1 MSEPDALTLANPH
14 ALSAIV
20 EASATRTIVASE
32 DIYDEHGRKL
42 WARDQAISASLQQRL
57 LERKLSRPL
66 ESCLRAA
73 DGITTHQLHEGMA
86 AFIESTHPL
95 APIVKLQ
102 AQVVLD
108 GVGQLPLHSAVQLL
122 LTTVH
127 ATRPEV
133 YQHALTSMAL
143 AGALSAAAGQ
153 ARFDLRMALLTGLLH
168 DIGEMYLDPRYLDS
182 SQPLDAA
189 GYRHVVTHPLIGR
202 MLLGKLTDYPAP
214 LGEAV
219 AEHHERLDGTGY
231 PARKLGPALSPL
243 GRMQAV
249 VEATVG
255 MVATARAPLARTALA
270 LRMVPGEFDDGC
282 TSALVNAARQA
293 RENLEE
299 AVPQDDPAAAQA
311 KLMNLR
317 ERLDNATTIAAELSA
332 AKTATAAA
340 RALGERAL
348 HRLRRL
354 HVAGNAIGLW
364 TVENGSQNLPERF
377 ELSVALAEMRYRMGG
392 IRRDCMWSETNLS
405 EAESKLLEPLWAAI
419 AG

>member
-1 MSEPDALTLANPH
+1 MSAPEALTLANPH

-20 EASATRTIVASE
+20 EASASRTIVASE

-73 DGITTHQLHEGMA
+73 DGVTTHQLHEGIA
-86 AFIESTHPL
+86 AFVESSHAL
-95 APIVKLQ
+95 APVVKPQ
-102 AQVVLD
+102 AKAVLE

-133 YQHALTSMAL
+133 YQHALASMAL
-143 AGALSAAAGQ
+143 AGALSAAAGHT
-153 ARFDLRMALLTGLLH
+153 RFDLRMALLTGLLH
-168 DIGEMYLDPRYLDS
+168 DLGEMYLDPRYLDS

-202 MLLGKLTDYPAP
+202 MLLTKLTDYPSA

-231 PARKLGPALSPL
+231 PTRKLGAALSPL

-255 MVATARAPLARTALA
+255 LVASAPAPLARTALA

-293 RENLEE
+293 GEDLEQ
-299 AVPQDDPAAAQA
+299 AVPLDDPGEAQA
-311 KLMNLR
+311 
-317 ERLDNATTIAAELSA
+317 RLIQLHECIQKGSEAATAIAA
-332 AKTATAAA
+332 AKTATAPVRTVA
-340 RALGERAL
+340 ERAL

-354 HVAGNAIGLW
+354 QVAGHAIGLW
-364 TVENGSQNLPERF
+364 SSDAAGQTPPERF
-377 ELSVALAEMRYRMGG
+377 ELSVALGEMRYRLGG
-392 IRRDCMWSETNLS
+392 VRRDCMWSETGLT
-405 EAESKLLEPLWAAI
+405 EAELRMVDPLWAAI
-419 AG
+419 A

>member
-1 MSEPDALTLANPH
+1 MSAPEALTLANPH

-20 EASATRTIVASE
+20 EASASRTIVASE

-73 DGITTHQLHEGMA
+73 DGVTTHQLHEGIA
-86 AFIESTHPL
+86 AFVESSHPL
-95 APIVKLQ
+95 APVVKPQ
-102 AQVVLD
+102 AKVVLE

-133 YQHALTSMAL
+133 YQHALASMAL

-168 DIGEMYLDPRYLDS
+168 DLGEMYLDPRYLDS

-202 MLLGKLTDYPAP
+202 MLLTKLTDYPPA

-231 PARKLGPALSPL
+231 PARKLGAALSPL

-255 MVATARAPLARTALA
+255 LVATAPAPLARTALA
-270 LRMVPGEFDDGC
+270 LRMVPGEFDDAC

-293 RENLEE
+293 GEDLEQ
-299 AVPQDDPAAAQA
+299 AVPLEAPAEAQA
-311 KLMNLR
+311 RLAMLR
-317 ERLDNATTIAAELSA
+317 ERIENGTEAATGIAG
-332 AKTATAAA
+332 AKTATAPVRTVA
-340 RALGERAL
+340 ERAL

-354 HVAGNAIGLW
+354 QVAGHAIGLW
-364 TVENGSQNLPERF
+364 TADAAGSSTSERF
-377 ELSVALAEMRYRMGG
+377 ELSVALGEMRYRLGG
-392 IRRDCMWSETNLS
+392 VRRDCMWSETGLT
-405 EAESKLLEPLWAAI
+405 EAESRVLEPLWTAI
-419 AG
+419 A

>member
-1 MSEPDALTLANPH
+1 MGAPEALTLANPH

-20 EASATRTIVASE
+20 EASASRTIVASE

-86 AFIESTHPL
+86 AFVESTHPL
-95 APIVKLQ
+95 APVVKPQ
-102 AQVVLD
+102 AGAVLEA
-108 GVGQLPLHSAVQLL
+108 VGQLPLHSAVQLL

-133 YQHALTSMAL
+133 YQHALVSMAL

-153 ARFDLRMALLTGLLH
+153 ARFDLRMALLAGLLH
-168 DIGEMYLDPRYLDS
+168 DLGEMYLDPRYLDGT
-182 SQPLDAA
+182 QPLDAA

-202 MLLGKLTDYPAP
+202 MLLQKLTDYPAP

-231 PARKLGPALSPL
+231 PTRKLAASLSPL

-255 MVATARAPLARTALA
+255 MVATAAAPLARAALA
-270 LRMVPGEFDDGC
+270 LRMVPGEFDPAC

-299 AVPQDDPAAAQA
+299 AVPRDDVAEAQA
-311 KLMNLR
+311 GLR
-317 ERLDNATTIAAELSA
+317 RLSERLEAGLQCAAGIAA
-332 AKTATAAA
+332 AKTATAPV
-340 RALGERAL
+340 RTLGERAL

-354 HVAGNAIGLW
+354 QVAGHAIGLW
-364 TVENGSQNLPERF
+364 AHESADQSPPERF
-377 ELSVALAEMRYRMGG
+377 ELSVALAEMRYRLGG
-392 IRRDCMWSETNLS
+392 IRRDCMWSETSLT
-405 EAESKLLEPLWAAI
+405 EAELRVLEPLWTAI
-419 AG
+419 G

>member
-1 MSEPDALTLANPH
+1 MGAPEPLTLANPH

-20 EASATRTIVASE
+20 QASASRTIVASE

-73 DGITTHQLHEGMA
+73 DGITTHQLHEGTA
-86 AFIESTHPL
+86 AFVESAHAL
-95 APIVKLQ
+95 APVVKAQ
-102 AQVVLD
+102 AGAVLE

-133 YQHALTSMAL
+133 YQHALVSMAL

-153 ARFDLRMALLTGLLH
+153 TRFDLRMALLTGLLH
-168 DIGEMYLDPRYLDS
+168 DLGEMYLDPRYLDS
-182 SQPLDAA
+182 SQALDAA

-202 MLLGKLTDYPAP
+202 MLLTKLTDYPSA
-214 LGEAV
+214 LGDAV

-231 PARKLGPALSPL
+231 PTRKLGAALSPL

-255 MVATARAPLARTALA
+255 LVASAPAPLARTALA
-270 LRMVPGEFDDGC
+270 LRMVPGEFDDAC
-282 TSALVNAARQA
+282 TSAMVNAARQA
-293 RENLEE
+293 REDLAE
-299 AVPQDDPAAAQA
+299 AVPQDDPAECQARLAGLRARLERAAQV
-311 KLMNLR
+311 
-317 ERLDNATTIAAELSA
+317 ATDIAA
-332 AKTATAAA
+332 AKTATAPV
-340 RALGERAL
+340 RVLGERAL

-354 HVAGNAIGLW
+354 QVAGHAIGLW
-364 TVENGSQNLPERF
+364 TIDDAGHSLPERF
-377 ELSVALAEMRYRMGG
+377 ELSVALGEMHYRMGG
-392 IRRDCMWSETNLS
+392 IRRDCMWSETGLT
-405 EAESKLLEPLWAAI
+405 EAENRVLEPLWAVI
-419 AG
+419 G

>member
-1 MSEPDALTLANPH
+1 MGAPEALTLANPH

-20 EASATRTIVASE
+20 EASASRTIVASE

-73 DGITTHQLHEGMA
+73 DGVTTHQLHEGMA
-86 AFIESTHPL
+86 AFVESSHPL
-95 APIVKLQ
+95 APVVKLQ
-102 AQVVLD
+102 AKAVLEA
-108 GVGQLPLHSAVQLL
+108 VGQLPLHSAVQLL

-133 YQHALTSMAL
+133 YQHALASMAL

-153 ARFDLRMALLTGLLH
+153 ARFDLRMALLSGLLH
-168 DIGEMYLDPRYLDS
+168 DLGEMYLDPRYLDS
-182 SQPLDAA
+182 SQPLDAT

-202 MLLGKLTDYPAP
+202 MLLAKLTDYPPA

-231 PARKLGPALSPL
+231 PARKLGASLSPL

-255 MVATARAPLARTALA
+255 MVANAPAPLARTALA
-270 LRMVPGEFDDGC
+270 LRMVPGEFDEGC
-282 TSALVNAARQA
+282 SSALVNAARQA
-293 RENLEE
+293 GEDLEQ
-299 AVPQDDPAAAQA
+299 AVPLDAPAEAQS
-311 KLMNLR
+311 
-317 ERLDNATTIAAELSA
+317 RLDELRQRIETGSQAAIGIAA
-332 AKTATAAA
+332 AKTASAAVRTVA
-340 RALGERAL
+340 ERAQ

-354 HVAGNAIGLW
+354 QVAGHAIGLW
-364 TVENGSQNLPERF
+364 TADAAGPSTSERF
-377 ELSVALAEMRYRMGG
+377 ELAVALGEMRYRLGG
-392 IRRDCMWSETNLS
+392 VRRDCMWSETGLT
-405 EAESKLLEPLWAAI
+405 EAENQLLEPLWAAI
-419 AG
+419 G

>member
-1 MSEPDALTLANPH
+1 MSAPEALTLANPH

-20 EASATRTIVASE
+20 EASASRTIVASE

-73 DGITTHQLHEGMA
+73 DGVTTHQLHEGMA
-86 AFIESTHPL
+86 AFVESSHPL
-95 APIVKLQ
+95 APVVKPQ
-102 AQVVLD
+102 AKAVLE

-133 YQHALTSMAL
+133 YQHALASMAL

-168 DIGEMYLDPRYLDS
+168 DLGEMYLDPRYLDS

-202 MLLGKLTDYPAP
+202 MLLAKLTDYPPA

-255 MVATARAPLARTALA
+255 LVASAPAPLARTALA

-293 RENLEE
+293 GEDLEQ
-299 AVPQDDPAAAQA
+299 AVPLDALGEAPA
-311 KLMNLR
+311 
-317 ERLDNATTIAAELSA
+317 RLAELHDRIGKGSEAATGIAA
-332 AKTATAAA
+332 AKTTSASVRNVA
-340 RALGERAL
+340 ERAL

-354 HVAGNAIGLW
+354 QVAGHAMGLW
-364 TVENGSQNLPERF
+364 TADAAGQTAPERF
-377 ELSVALAEMRYRMGG
+377 ELAVALGEMRYRLGG
-392 IRRDCMWSETNLS
+392 VRRDCMWSETGLT
-405 EAESKLLEPLWAAI
+405 EAENRVLEPMWEALL
-419 AG
+419 

>member
-1 MSEPDALTLANPH
+1 MGAPEALTLANPH

-20 EASATRTIVASE
+20 EASASRTIVASE

-73 DGITTHQLHEGMA
+73 DGITTHQLHEGTA
-86 AFIESTHPL
+86 AFVESSHPL
-95 APIVKLQ
+95 APVVRLQ
-102 AQVVLD
+102 AKAVLE

-133 YQHALTSMAL
+133 YQHALSSMAL
-143 AGALSAAAGQ
+143 AGALSATAGQ

-168 DIGEMYLDPRYLDS
+168 DLGEMYLDPRYLDN

-202 MLLGKLTDYPAP
+202 MLLAKLTDYPPA

-231 PARKLGPALSPL
+231 PARKLGAALSPL

-255 MVATARAPLARTALA
+255 MVATAPAPLARTALA
-270 LRMVPGEFDDGC
+270 LRLVPGEFDEGC
-282 TSALVNAARQA
+282 SSALVNAARQA
-293 RENLEE
+293 GEDLEQ
-299 AVPQDDPAAAQA
+299 ALPLDAPAEAQA
-311 KLMNLR
+311 
-317 ERLDNATTIAAELSA
+317 RLDQLRQRIEAGSQAASGIAA
-332 AKTATAAA
+332 AKTASGAVHTVA
-340 RALGERAL
+340 ERAL

-354 HVAGNAIGLW
+354 QVAGHAMGLW
-364 TVENGSQNLPERF
+364 TADAAGPSPSERF
-377 ELSVALAEMRYRMGG
+377 ELAVALGEMRYRLGG
-392 IRRDCMWSETNLS
+392 VRRDCMWSETSLT
-405 EAESKLLEPLWAAI
+405 EAENQLLEPLWAAI
-419 AG
+419 G

>member
-1 MSEPDALTLANPH
+1 MGAPEALTLANPH

-86 AFIESTHPL
+86 DFVESSHPL
-95 APIVKLQ
+95 APVVKLQ
-102 AQVVLD
+102 GKTVLE

-143 AGALSAAAGQ
+143 AGALSAAASQ
-153 ARFDLRMALLTGLLH
+153 SSYDLRMALLTGLLH
-168 DIGEMYLDPRYLDS
+168 DLGEMYLDPRYLDS

-202 MLLGKLTDYPAP
+202 MLLNKLTDYPPA

-255 MVATARAPLARTALA
+255 MVATAQAPLARTALA
-270 LRMVPGEFDDGC
+270 LRMVPGEFDEGF
-282 TSALVNAARQA
+282 TSALVNAARKAGEDLEQAVPLDAPADAQA
-293 RENLEE
+293 RLT
-299 AVPQDDPAAAQA
+299 
-311 KLMNLR
+311 KLR
-317 ERLDNATTIAAELSA
+317 ERIEKGTQAAADLCA
-332 AKTATAAA
+332 AKTTTAGVRTA
-340 RALGERAL
+340 GERAL

-354 HVAGNAIGLW
+354 QVAGHAIGLW
-364 TVENGSQNLPERF
+364 TADAAGQSPSERF
-377 ELSVALAEMRYRMGG
+377 ELAVALGEMRYRLGG
-392 IRRDCMWSETNLS
+392 VRRDCMWSETGLS
-405 EAESKLLEPLWAAI
+405 EAESRVLEHLWTAI
-419 AG
+419 D